1 MLTKADIYVDIDAD
15 FLYRADGSVS
25 FMLIDTNALNARA
38 EEVFGFSL
46 QDEDHQDGYFDFYLD
61 ISNKGEVEELYI
73 VYLEWGIKGTNY
85 VTFSDDEAK
94 EVLKGLRLSLNT
106 YHEDLD
112 KILEENIGGAKYD

>member
-15 FLYRADGSVS
+15 FLYRADGAVS

-94 EVLKGLRLSLNT
+94 EVLEGLRLSLNT